1 MCFALGI
8 PQCSYY
14 QWSRQETKRNQ
25 RRQREADLVQTVR
38 SVFEEHFCI
47 YGCTKLLRELN
58 DRSVD
63 INEYKLR
70 RIMREN
76 GLYSVVVKMFK
87 PYRPGKSDGMY
98 AQNLLQRNF
107 APFGLN
113 QYWCGDISYIR
124 TNLGWVYPAV
134 VNRGT
139 QYSSRGY
146 RNLLNDFGI
155 EPSMSAPGRPITFL
169 TCRTSLP

>member
-1 MCFALGI
+1 M
-8 PQCSYY
+8 
-14 QWSRQETKRNQ
+14 
-25 RRQREADLVQTVR
+25 QTVR
-38 SVFEEHFCI
+38 SVFEEYFCI

-76 GLYSVVVKMFK
+76 GLYSVVVKKFK

-98 AQNLLQRNF
+98 AENLLQRNF

-113 QYWCGDISYIR
+113 QYWCGDITYIR
-124 TNLGWVYPAV
+124 TNLGWVYLAV

-139 QYSSRGY
+139 QYSSRGC
-146 RNLLNDFGI
+146 LMTL
-155 EPSMSAPGRPITFL
+155 A
-169 TCRTSLP
+169 